1 MVKIMHAQTVL
12 TEDDI
17 EALKTKT
24 GESNTK
30 EAIAKAVSHYLECEY
45 TKVEDM
51 IARKLEKVRRRK
63 QNEEGEE
70 NTLYKCENMVNTT
83 EPNNSIKI
91 ENVVAATAIGA
102 KYKKSDIIIG
112 YFSLTHRKS

>member
-24 GESNTK
+24 GESSTK
-30 EAIAKAVSHYLECEY
+30 DAIAKAVTHYLECEY

-51 IARKLEKVRRRK
+51 WAKKLEKVVKRK
-63 QNEEGEE
+63 QKAEEEE
-70 NTLYKCENMVNTT
+70 
-83 EPNNSIKI
+83 
-91 ENVVAATAIGA
+91 
-102 KYKKSDIIIG
+102 
-112 YFSLTHRKS
+112 